1 MRLLSRIFSHARS
14 GSTTGN
20 YYNSMNDALLKLNDE
35 YTMLHYPYFESTSD
49 SFLEAQANLTD
60 YCMSLLPSVDGKKL
74 LEVGCGNGVQSLY
87 LHEKYSPG
95 HINAID
101 LNDCNIDIARKEAEK
116 KGIKGIIFQ
125 VDDAHHLTTIESNT
139 MDFVINI
146 ESAFHYPDKTQ
157 FLRQMHRV
165 LKPEGAFVIADIL
178 TRNIRNKR
186 LKGRWKRKMSY
197 HHWPL
202 SKYEAELPRAGFQN
216 VNSTD
221 ITLKVIRGFA
231 CYKRWLREM
240 KKGHFIE
247 DLMLKL
253 YYTIHTR
260 LNMYLLKNRQQYV
273 VFVGAKPLW

>member
-1 MRLLSRIFSHARS
+1 MRLLSKIYSHARS

-20 YYNSMNDALLKLNDE
+20 YYSSMNEALLRFNDE

-60 YCMSLLPSVDGKKL
+60 FCMSLLPSVDGKKL

-273 VFVGAKPLW
+273 VFVGAKSLW

>member
-1 MRLLSRIFSHARS
+1 MGLLSRIFSHARS

-20 YYNSMNDALLKLNDE
+20 YYSSMNEALLKFNDE

-240 KKGHFIE
+240 KKEHFIE

-273 VFVGAKPLW
+273 VFVGAKTLW

>member
-20 YYNSMNDALLKLNDE
+20 YYSSMNEALLKLNDE

-60 YCMSLLPSVDGKKL
+60 YCMSLLPSVNGKKL

-87 LHEKYSPG
+87 LHEKYTPG

-101 LNDCNIDIARKEAEK
+101 LNNGNIDIAQKEAEK
-116 KGIKGIIFQ
+116 KGIEGIIFQ

-139 MDFVINI
+139 VDFVINI
-146 ESAFHYPDKTQ
+146 ESAFHYPDKAQ
-157 FLRQMHRV
+157 FLRQIHRV
-165 LKPEGAFVIADIL
+165 LKPEGTFVIADIL
-178 TRNIRNKR
+178 TRNIRSKK
-186 LKGRWKRKMSY
+186 LKSRWKRKMSY
-197 HHWPL
+197 HHWHL

-216 VNSTD
+216 VNSSD

-231 CYKRWLREM
+231 CYKRWLRDM

-260 LNMYLLKNRQQYV
+260 VNMYLLRNRQQYV
-273 VFVGAKPLW
+273 VFVGAKPL

>member
-1 MRLLSRIFSHARS
+1 MGLLSRIFSHARS

-20 YYNSMNDALLKLNDE
+20 YYSSMNEALLKFNNE
-35 YTMLHYPYFESTSD
+35 YTMLHYPYFESTRD

-87 LHEKYSPG
+87 LHAKYSPG
-95 HINAID
+95 HISAID

-125 VDDAHHLTTIESNT
+125 IDDAHHLTTIESNT

-186 LKGRWKRKMSY
+186 LKSRWKRKMSY

-240 KKGHFIE
+240 KKGYSIE
-247 DLMLKL
+247 RLMLKL

-260 LNMYLLKNRQQYV
+260 VNMYLLKNRQQYV

>member
-1 MRLLSRIFSHARS
+1 
-14 GSTTGN
+14 
-20 YYNSMNDALLKLNDE
+20 MNEALLKLNDE

-60 YCMSLLPSVDGKKL
+60 YCMSLLPSVDGAKL

-87 LHEKYSPG
+87 LHEKYTPE

-178 TRNIRNKR
+178 TRNIRKKR
-186 LKGRWKRKMSY
+186 LKSRWKRKMSY

-231 CYKRWLREM
+231 CYKRWLR
-240 KKGHFIE
+240 
-247 DLMLKL
+247 
-253 YYTIHTR
+253 
-260 LNMYLLKNRQQYV
+260 
-273 VFVGAKPLW
+273 

>member
-35 YTMLHYPYFESTSD
+35 YTMLHYPYFKSISD

-87 LHEKYSPG
+87 LHEKYTPG

-101 LNDCNIDIARKEAEK
+101 LNDGNIDIARKEAEK
-116 KGIKGIIFQ
+116 KGIEGIIFQ
-125 VDDAHHLTTIESNT
+125 VDDAHYLKTIESNT
-139 MDFVINI
+139 VDFVINI
-146 ESAFHYPDKTQ
+146 ESAFHYSNKAQ
-157 FLRQMHRV
+157 FLRQIHRV
-165 LKPEGAFVIADIL
+165 LKPEGTFVIADIL
-178 TRNIRNKR
+178 TKSIRRKKF
-186 LKGRWKRKMSY
+186 LSRWRRKMSY
-197 HHWPL
+197 HHWHL

-216 VNSTD
+216 VNSSD

-240 KKGHFIE
+240 KKGPFIE
-247 DLMLKL
+247 ALMLKL

-260 LNMYLLKNRQQYV
+260 LNMYLLRNRQQYV
-273 VFVGAKPLW
+273 VFVGAKSL

>member
-1 MRLLSRIFSHARS
+1 MGLLSRIFSHARS

-20 YYNSMNDALLKLNDE
+20 YYSSMNEALLKFNDE

-186 LKGRWKRKMSY
+186 LKSRWKRKMSY

-273 VFVGAKPLW
+273 VFVGAKTLW

>member
-1 MRLLSRIFSHARS
+1 MGLLSRIFSHARS

-20 YYNSMNDALLKLNDE
+20 YYSSMNEALLKFNDE

-87 LHEKYSPG
+87 LHEKYSPE

-186 LKGRWKRKMSY
+186 LKSRWKRKMSY

-260 LNMYLLKNRQQYV
+260 VNMYLLRNRQQYV
-273 VFVGAKPLW
+273 VFVGAKS

>member
-1 MRLLSRIFSHARS
+1 MGLLSRIFSHARS

-20 YYNSMNDALLKLNDE
+20 YYSSMNEALLKFNNE
-35 YTMLHYPYFESTSD
+35 YTMLHYPYFESTRD

-87 LHEKYSPG
+87 LHAKYSPG
-95 HINAID
+95 HISAID

-186 LKGRWKRKMSY
+186 LKSRWKRKMSF

-231 CYKRWLREM
+231 CYKKWLREM

-260 LNMYLLKNRQQYV
+260 VNMYLLKNRQQYV

>member
-1 MRLLSRIFSHARS
+1 MGLLSRIFSHARS

-20 YYNSMNDALLKLNDE
+20 YYSSMNEALLKFNDE

-101 LNDCNIDIARKEAEK
+101 LNDCNIDIARTEAEK

-157 FLRQMHRV
+157 FIRQMHRV

-273 VFVGAKPLW
+273 VFVGAKTLW

>member
-1 MRLLSRIFSHARS
+1 MGLLSRIFSHARS
-14 GSTTGN
+14 GLTTGN
-20 YYNSMNDALLKLNDE
+20 YYSSMNEALLKLNDE

-101 LNDCNIDIARKEAEK
+101 LNDGNIDIARKEAEK

-146 ESAFHYPDKTQ
+146 ESAFHYTDKTQ
-157 FLRQMHRV
+157 FLRQIHRV

-178 TRNIRNKR
+178 TRNIRNKP
-186 LKGRWKRKMSY
+186 LISRWKRKMSY

-231 CYKRWLREM
+231 CYRRWLREM
-240 KKGHFIE
+240 KKEHFIE

-260 LNMYLLKNRQQYV
+260 VNMYQLKNRQQYV
-273 VFVGAKPLW
+273 VFVGAKSLR